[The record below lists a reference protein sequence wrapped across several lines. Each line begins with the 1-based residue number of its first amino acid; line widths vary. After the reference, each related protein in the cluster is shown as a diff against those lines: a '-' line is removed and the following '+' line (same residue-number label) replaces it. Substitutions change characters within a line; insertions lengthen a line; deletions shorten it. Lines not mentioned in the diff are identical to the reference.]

1 MHQQEK
7 KKKLVLLKK
16 KKERKHRQS
25 HTWRRNTENI
35 VPLKEKRLISL
46 PQESRNG
53 REPFGT
59 IVESRMQGKIDT
71 ELPPNDPVFPKTHSQ
86 SMCFVIL
93 NSSGLYSYQW
103 LWSALRR
110 KHWLYLYF
118 HGWLYSCDHIKIL
131 RKWLE
136 IQGEQREALLFPP
149 VPELIPFILMAGVYF
164 ILLLPT

>member
-118 HGWLYSCDHIKIL
+118 HGWLYSCDHIKF
-131 RKWLE
+131 LE
-136 IQGEQREALLFPP
+136 SGWKYRENREKLCCFH
-149 VPELIPFILMAGVYF
+149 PFLS
-164 ILLLPT
+164 